1 MSFNHFDSRGQAI
14 MVDVSAKQKT
24 LRTAVATA
32 RVLMQ
37 PGTLNDILSGATRK
51 GDVLGVARL
60 AGITA
65 SKKVPDLIPLS
76 HPLAIHHAAIE
87 FSCDAPRGEILVTAT
102 VRAHERTGVEM
113 EAMVSASLAALT
125 IYDMCKGAD
134 KAIRIGETSLE
145 FNEGGKSGTYQ
156 RAPRPGR
163 KEPAVVS
170 FGGWS
175 GSGKTTLIEAVI
187 RLLSDKGYRIGAIK
201 HDGHRFDID
210 RPGKDSWLMTRAGA
224 VVTAIC
230 DSSKQ
235 AVIRQHERCPS
246 PFDLIAA
253 DFTDVDLVIV
263 EGWKAEAP
271 NRIEVYRQ
279 ELGTI
284 PLCEE
289 VDASGFVAVAT
300 DARLATALPQLDINT
315 PETVVDFIIT
325 HYLNENVPS
334 KENE

>member
-1 MSFNHFDSRGQAI
+1 MSFNHFDSQGRAI

-37 PGTLNDILSGATRK
+37 PATLRDILSGATRK

-60 AGITA
+60 AGIAA

-76 HPLAIHHAAIE
+76 HPLAIHHAAID

-134 KAIRIGETSLE
+134 KAIRIEETSLE
-145 FNEGGKSGTYQ
+145 FKEGGKSGTYQ
-156 RAPRPGR
+156 RAPRPGQTA
-163 KEPAVVS
+163 PAVVS
-170 FGGWS
+170 FSGWS
-175 GSGKTTLIEAVI
+175 GSGKTTLIGAVI
-187 RLLSDKGYRIGAIK
+187 RLFSARGYRVGAIK

-210 RPGKDSWLMTRAGA
+210 RPGKDTWLMTRAGA

-230 DSSKQ
+230 DSNKQ
-235 AVIRQHERCPS
+235 AVIRQHDRCPS
-246 PFDLIAA
+246 PFELIAA
-253 DFTDVDLVIV
+253 DFADVDLVIV
-263 EGWKAEAP
+263 EGWKAESP
-271 NRIEVYRQ
+271 NRIEVYRH
-279 ELGTI
+279 ELGTT
-284 PLCEE
+284 PLCQEA
-289 VDASGFVAVAT
+289 DASGFVAVAT
-300 DARLATALPQLDINT
+300 DAPLATALPQLDLNA
-315 PETVVDFIIT
+315 PETVVDYIIT
-325 HYLNENVPS
+325 HYLKGKAQS
-334 KENE
+334 KESE